1 MNDKY
6 LREFLDYLQYE
17 RNYSSHTILSYK
29 EDLILFLTYL
39 EKEKKTLLEL
49 DYSFIRKYLKV
60 LYEKNLSNK
69 TIARKVSSLRSFCK
83 FLQKENYL
91 KKNPMVLISNP
102 KIEKKLPNFLY
113 ETDLEEI
120 LSIPDSNTPLGIRN
134 HLILELLYSTGIRV
148 GELVQI
154 KLNDISK
161 GRIKILGKGNKERYV
176 LYGIYLEKILNKYI
190 EKARPKLL
198 KNQTDYLLL
207 NKNGGALTDRGV
219 RLVLD
224 SIMKQSSV
232 ERKISPHVLR
242 HTFATHMLDNGA
254 DIKVVQELL
263 GHESIATT
271 QIYTHLSNER
281 LRQVYLTTHP
291 RAKRENKS

>member
-176 LYGIYLEKILNKYI
+176 LYGI
-190 EKARPKLL
+190 
-198 KNQTDYLLL
+198 
-207 NKNGGALTDRGV
+207 
-219 RLVLD
+219 
-224 SIMKQSSV
+224 
-232 ERKISPHVLR
+232 
-242 HTFATHMLDNGA
+242 
-254 DIKVVQELL
+254 
-263 GHESIATT
+263 
-271 QIYTHLSNER
+271 
-281 LRQVYLTTHP
+281 
-291 RAKRENKS
+291 